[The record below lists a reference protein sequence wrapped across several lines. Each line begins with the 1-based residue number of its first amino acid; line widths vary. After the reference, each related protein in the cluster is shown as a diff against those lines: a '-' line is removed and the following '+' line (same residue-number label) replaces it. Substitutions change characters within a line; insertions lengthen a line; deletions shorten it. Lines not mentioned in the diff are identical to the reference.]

1 LPLDLFQA
9 CIMTSSEKA
18 IITPICFISFNEIV
32 AFGRNISTVKP
43 TLKDVTYQP

>member
-1 LPLDLFQA
+1 
-9 CIMTSSEKA
+9 MTSSEKA

-43 TLKDVTYQP
+43 TLKDVDVRQLLLPVGDN